1 MTLLPFHLK
10 LFFIKFKD
18 NLEYGFPEKLFTKG
32 FINRRSLDQS
42 TIANITTEDQP
53 KNSLNFAST

>member
-1 MTLLPFHLK
+1 M
-10 LFFIKFKD
+10 KFKD

-42 TIANITTEDQP
+42 TIANITTEEQP